1 MNKNILFLSLKEKHS
16 NIGKHCCSVTK
27 LCPTLC
33 NTAAL
38 QAHLSSTISWSLLKF
53 MTIELVMLSKHL
65 ILCCPFLLLPSTF
78 PSIRVFSNE
87 LALCIRWSK
96 YWSFSFSFSINLS
109 NEYSGSIPFRSD
121 WFDLVAVQGTLKSL
135 FQHHNSKASIP
146 WFPALFMVQLSH
158 LYMTTGS
165 DVCFFTVWVC
175 HSFPSKEEASFNF
188 IAALTVCSD
197 FGGQENKICHCFH
210 I

>member
-87 LALCIRWSK
+87 SALHIRWPK
-96 YWSFSFSFSINLS
+96 YWSFSFSIS
-109 NEYSGSIPFRSD
+109 
-121 WFDLVAVQGTLKSL
+121 
-135 FQHHNSKASIP
+135 
-146 WFPALFMVQLSH
+146 
-158 LYMTTGS
+158 
-165 DVCFFTVWVC
+165 
-175 HSFPSKEEASFNF
+175 PSKEHLGF
-188 IAALTVCSD
+188 ISLGLTSLVSL
-197 FGGQENKICHCFH
+197 QSKRLSSLL
-210 I
+210 